1 MVHPAEKCIIRLTL
15 AKTRKQE
22 IYLIALRLRWLGRT
36 AWIQYLEQMQP
47 YNRDSFGIIG
57 FVKRESITNG
67 GWRGVVS
74 ILLLGCLSMVLLAA
88 CDGVENPLAAPTLTS
103 PPPTFTPEPTLTP
116 TPGPDTA
123 EGFDLFLVRILD
135 ESVSA
140 RQGLANRFLAQ
151 LQEAPITTGNRAI
164 FIYQGAAVSIHLNG
178 DMNNW
183 IIEEAAAL
191 TRLEGT
197 DMWYYA
203 AEFEPNA
210 RLDYQYVID
219 GGDSRLDPLN
229 PYTVRSGFG
238 ENSELVMPE
247 YQTPPEL
254 LPSAEDIPTGTI
266 ASHTLNSSHLNH
278 TRTFYVY
285 QPAGQLVGEKLPT
298 VYFNDGTDF
307 LNIIDAP
314 AILDRLIAGRH
325 IPPVIAVFVLP
336 VIRNEDYRLNEAYAH
351 FMALELAPFIQA
363 NFDADPAPEKTAV
376 LGPSL
381 GGLAAVQTAVLHPE
395 VFGLVAGLSGA
406 YSVDDGALLTQIAGR
421 GAPGV
426 NFYLVVGRYETAVG
440 GNSAEGNL
448 LEANRQLAQILEN
461 KGYPHL
467 YEELP
472 QGHSWGLWEAGIGRS
487 LTYLFN

>member
-1 MVHPAEKCIIRLTL
+1 MELV
-15 AKTRKQE
+15 RK
-22 IYLIALRLRWLGRT
+22 
-36 AWIQYLEQMQP
+36 
-47 YNRDSFGIIG
+47 DSTKKEVTSGAFSN
-57 FVKRESITNG
+57 V
-67 GWRGVVS
+67 
-74 ILLLGCLSMVLLAA
+74 LVLLTFFWSLLFLSA
-88 CDGVENPLAAPTLTS
+88 CEGFQNPLAAPTLTA
-103 PPPTFTPEPTLTP
+103 PPPTFTPEPTFTP

-123 EGFDLFLVRILD
+123 EGFNNFLSQAEA
-135 ESVSA
+135 ESPSD
-140 RQGLANRFLAQ
+140 RQGLVNRYLAQ
-151 LQEAPITTGNRAI
+151 VETAPITTGSQAI
-164 FIYQGAAVSIHLNG
+164 FIYQGAAHTIHLNG

-183 IIEEAAAL
+183 ILDEAPQL

-203 AEFEPNA
+203 AEFEPTA
-210 RLDYQYVID
+210 RLDYQYVLN
-219 GGDSRLDPLN
+219 GVNFRLDPLN
-229 PYTVRSGFG
+229 PNTVRGGFG
-238 ENSELVMPE
+238 TNSELAMPD

-254 LPSAEDIPTGTI
+254 RPTAEEIPAGTLT
-266 ASHTLNSSHLNH
+266 SHTLNSSHLNQ

-285 QPAGQLVGEKLPT
+285 QPPGQLVGARLPS

-336 VIRNEDYRLNEAYAH
+336 VIRDDDYTLNENYAN
-351 FMALELAPFIQA
+351 FMALELVPFIQA

-381 GGLAAVQTAVLHPE
+381 GGLAAVHTAVLHPD
-395 VFGLVAGLSGA
+395 VFGLAAGQSGA
-406 YSVDDGALLTQIAGR
+406 YSVNEGALLRRIAGQ

-426 NFYLVVGRYETAVG
+426 RFYLVVGRYETAVSG
-440 GNSAEGNL
+440 SSDEGNL
-448 LEANRQLAQILEN
+448 LEANQQLADILED

-472 QGHSWGLWEAGIGRS
+472 QGHSWGLWRSTIGRA
-487 LTYLFN
+487 LEYLLA